1 MERKMDL
8 KPCPC
13 CGGHATM
20 EHGAERSE
28 NGWVVCM
35 ECGLSTRYHHDPA
48 EAAAEWNRRACDAH
62 HETPSTVHNGDCVP
76 KRNAAATGEKPEV
89 ADAVIAEMRD
99 EAAKADTEQYYTLD
113 DAAESM
119 REYAN
124 RLEAALKRERAA
136 FDCECAGIAELAAK
150 EEAARHK
157 PAWQVLARI
166 GDAIQQKMESSPR
179 SVTEHECAIMNLCMR
194 TFAEQSHRQQLL
206 NEDKVRE
213 ALMNLTN
220 AALKVLVTRGHEGED
235 LRTLGYYTDRAN
247 HALSAQEGGAAC

>member
-1 MERKMDL
+1 MKMIEDDR
-8 KPCPC
+8 
-13 CGGHATM
+13 TTYVD
-20 EHGAERSE
+20 EDRVVRAECDGE
-28 NGWVVCM
+28 K
-35 ECGLSTRYHHDPA
+35 YHVNLLADADSIVSSDPQ
-48 EAAAEWNRRACDAH
+48 
-62 HETPSTVHNGDCVP
+62 STVHNGDCVP
-76 KRNAAATGEKPEV
+76 QTKRNAAATGEKPEV

-124 RLEAALKRERAA
+124 RLEAALKRERAS

-157 PAWQVLARI
+157 PAWQALARI
-166 GDAIQQKMESSPR
+166 GDAIQKKMESSPR
-179 SVTEHECAIMNLCMR
+179 SVTEHERAIMNLCMR

-213 ALMNLTN
+213 ELSDLT
-220 AALKVLVTRGHEGED
+220 KEEGAE
-235 LRTLGYYTDRAN
+235 
-247 HALSAQEGGAAC
+247 